1 MAKAQNN
8 RIVHVPRR
16 FAQDEWGGTES
27 VILNFCRQQLERGL
41 APEIHTSR
49 ALCPTPNEIWRH
61 IPVFRY
67 RYCYPFL
74 GLSKAEIQS
83 LDKKGGNLL
92 SLQLFWKLAMRP
104 GVRIFHAH
112 VLKRMGGAVFR
123 AAQLK
128 GVPFVVNLHGN
139 IFDVPEDEAASVVEA
154 QQGHFEWGK
163 PFGMLF
169 GSRQLLE
176 KANAVICVGFSE
188 YEAAG
193 KALSHDRVYHLPN
206 GVNVDHFTGNGGNR
220 TRRDLAIPEDAFLFG
235 CISRIDPQKNQA
247 LLIRSFN
254 RIAAKYPQAH
264 LLVSG
269 PETLPEY
276 GKELRRLAT
285 EAGFGERIHFAG
297 PVEPESD
304 AHAGLFDAL
313 DVFVLPSRHEPFGIV
328 ALEAWAARKPLIA
341 SKVGG
346 LRHFVEND
354 VNGLA
359 IDSGD
364 EEGLARSMKRF
375 MDQPGLADTF
385 ASAGRRLVEST
396 YSWQQVVADLEEIY
410 RKAEEH
416 KYESTKS

>member
-1 MAKAQNN
+1 MPESRKN
-8 RIVHVPRR
+8 RILHVPRR
-16 FAQDEWGGTES
+16 FAQKEWGGTES
-27 VILNFCRQQLERGL
+27 VILNFCRQQLARGL

-49 ALCPTPNEIWRH
+49 ALCPTRREVWRD

-74 GLSKAEIQS
+74 GLSKAEIQA

-92 SLQLFWKLAMRP
+92 SLQLFWNLAMRP
-104 GVRIFHAH
+104 GVRLFHAH

-123 AAQLK
+123 AAQLR

-139 IFDVPEDEAASVVEA
+139 IFDVPADEAASVVEA

-176 KANAVICVGFSE
+176 KADAVICVGYSE
-188 YEAAG
+188 YEAARE
-193 KALSHDRVYHLPN
+193 ALSHDRVFHLPN
-206 GVNVDHFTGNGGNR
+206 GVNIDHFTGTGR
-220 TRRDLAIPEDAFLFG
+220 EAVRRERGIPADAFLFG

-247 LLIRSFN
+247 LLIRAFN
-254 RIAAKYPQAH
+254 RIGKLHPRAH

-269 PETLPEY
+269 PETLPGY
-276 GKELRRLAT
+276 GDQLRRLASGGGL
-285 EAGFGERIHFAG
+285 AERIHFAG

-346 LRHFVEND
+346 LRHFVKDGE
-354 VNGLA
+354 NGLA
-359 IDSGD
+359 IESAD
-364 EEGLARSMKRF
+364 EEGLARAMERF
-375 MDQPGLADTF
+375 LHEPALAEELAT
-385 ASAGRRLVEST
+385 AGRRLVEST
-396 YSWQQVVADLEEIY
+396 YSWKQVVADLEQIY
-410 RKAEEH
+410 QIAEER
-416 KYESTKS
+416 KQ